1 MHNAFLGRT
10 QSLDFFLVS
19 SSIVALVHHPGQS
32 NYAAANSFLEAFVQ
46 YRRRLGLP
54 AAALGICPID
64 DVGFVADTPIARRKL
79 RSQGLQFIPEREM
92 LESVELVLKNQ
103 HNEKRPSTAEDPLAP
118 WTNNGYT
125 VIGLHSE
132 VHLDD
137 AKCSTVWRRNR
148 KMGWYHNVRAA
159 SAATGGGQAS
169 SGLKAFLAEAAAD
182 NEPVQFLPGLRG
194 FALLGNVRFSDTDR
208 KYAMAGCY
216 ARTGWLIRHEPTA
229 PSKTLTCPSDIM
241 TPDHDSFQSLQ
252 LDL

>member
-10 QSLDFFLVS
+10 QRLDFFLVS
-19 SSIVALVHHPGQS
+19 SSIVTLVHHPGQS

-46 YRRRLGLP
+46 YRRRLDLP

-79 RSQGLQFIPEREM
+79 RSQGLQFLPAREM
-92 LESVELVLKNQ
+92 LEPVELVLKNQ
-103 HNEKRPSTAEDPLAP
+103 HNGKRPSTAEDPLAP

-169 SGLKAFLAEAAAD
+169 SGLKAFLAEAAA
-182 NEPVQFLPGLRG
+182 NNAAVQFLLEDASVDYLATEIGQRI
-194 FALLGNVRFSDTDR
+194 FQFMMRDATDMELSMDV
-208 KYAMAGCY
+208 KAIG
-216 ARTGWLIRHEPTA
+216 
-229 PSKTLTCPSDIM
+229 M
-241 TPDHDSFQSLQ
+241 TR
-252 LDL
+252 